1 MLEYQLRL
9 TELLQLTEEIFH
21 KAQAI
26 RSTMED
32 NDTEQIIA
40 VQELF
45 NQREITIQGL
55 DQAKQQP
62 AFKWSDEDQKI
73 ISKLKVLEQQLQ
85 PLMNGLHQAFLTQIN
100 RISQTKQVSKKYIGA
115 YQNTAAGGSFIDQRK

>member
-45 NQREITIQGL
+45 DQREITIQEL
-55 DQAKQQP
+55 DQAKQQSD
-62 AFKWSDEDQKI
+62 FQWTDEDRKTI
-73 ISKLKVLEQQLQ
+73 AKLKVLEKQLQ
-85 PLMNGLHQAFLTQIN
+85 PLMKGLHQAFLTQMN
-100 RISQTKQVSKKYIGA
+100 RISQTKQVSRKYIGA